1 MAMRIQELP
10 INYTFLIFI
19 GIIVTLTIAGI
30 IFVLKG
36 NISSYINNIMPKY
49 NNTQTVVE
57 TNVSSMTTVAM
68 NVVSCYYKK
77 AQGLCYL
84 IHYHGPSFTCEKLI
98 NEVNSIDP
106 NVIMQNCN
114 YNISPGNYIL
124 IYSAGNYVYINIQG

>member
-19 GIIVTLTIAGI
+19 GIIVTLTIVGI
-30 IFVLKG
+30 IFVLRG
-36 NISSYINNIMPKY
+36 NMSSYIDNTMPKY

-57 TNVSSMTTVAM
+57 TNVNSMTTVAM

-84 IHYHGPSFTCEKLI
+84 IHYQGPPFTCQDLI
-98 NEVNSIDP
+98 NKVNSIDP
-106 NVIMQNCN
+106 NVVMQNCN
-114 YNISPGNYIL
+114 YNINP
-124 IYSAGNYVYINIQG
+124 GNYVYINIQG